1 MKMVLVLK
9 EHKNILY
16 ISMQYNIQEFHI
28 SRGFKMGMK
37 MMQYNDIEKE
47 INGRKQFDDRVYEQ
61 NESDLLEKFEELK
74 QELNIQLLS
83 KIT

>member
-1 MKMVLVLK
+1 M
-9 EHKNILY
+9 
-16 ISMQYNIQEFHI
+16 
-28 SRGFKMGMK
+28 R

-61 NESDLLEKFEELK
+61 SESDLLEKFEELK

>member
-1 MKMVLVLK
+1 
-9 EHKNILY
+9 
-16 ISMQYNIQEFHI
+16 MQYNIQEFHI
-28 SRGFKMGMK
+28 SRGFQMAMK

-61 NESDLLEKFEELK
+61 SESDLLEKFKELK